1 MWLRT
6 VPAVPR
12 PLLAWSGCSVTGDC
26 FSSGAIR
33 SILDL
38 SEEGSSVDLSISS
51 SKAERLGLCSR
62 CHWGSDVASWPRVIS
77 AATVLHTQAPFVLP
91 VTSNAHLYFVS
102 HGLV

>member
-6 VPAVPR
+6 VPAVRRALPGVEWVFGNCGLF
-12 PLLAWSGCSVTGDC
+12 PQWSY
-26 FSSGAIR
+26 R

-62 CHWGSDVASWPRVIS
+62 CHWGSDIASWPRVIS
-77 AATVLHTQAPFVLP
+77 AATVLHTQAPLVLP
-91 VTSNAHLYFVS
+91 VTSNAHLYFLS